1 MGTPLGTRWTT
12 SLDRPGGAISPWPG
26 YRDAGIE
33 GAGRDL
39 HSLRTT
45 FSSIAAD
52 AGYSEI
58 IVAALLGHR
67 VADGVTARYIHPD
80 RDPLHQ
86 AADVTSATIAAALQ
100 GRKAAEIVP
109 IDRSHQP
116 VSH

>member
-1 MGTPLGTRWTT
+1 VRRRL
-12 SLDRPGGAISPWPG
+12 
-26 YRDAGIE
+26 YRNAGID

-58 IVAALLGHR
+58 FVAALLGHR

-116 VSH
+116 VSR

>member
-1 MGTPLGTRWTT
+1 MGTPAAPFVGIDRVRR
-12 SLDRPGGAISPWPG
+12 SLYHS
-26 YRDAGIE
+26 AGID
-33 GAGRDL
+33 GPGRDL

-67 VADGVTARYIHPD
+67 VTAGVTARYIHPD

-86 AADVTSATIAAALQ
+86 AADVTSATIAAALVGQ
-100 GRKAAEIVP
+100 KPAEIVQ
-109 IDRSHQP
+109 IDRQR
-116 VSH
+116 